1 MRTISDEDIPNN
13 VNYRAVIMEM
23 KRQFLMVS
31 EGTSKILHR
40 KRISSTNG
48 TLDVMGAISEED
60 GIGAV
65 KHYFYGK
72 NIDFLVS
79 LFSTETSEIILAITG
94 KKLTRI
100 RTAAATGL
108 ATDILSRKDSRLLAC
123 IGTGF
128 QALEQIRAISQIR
141 SIDQVLINDLN
152 TARMKSLKDV
162 IEEELDIEVVLQD
175 KVGSNFSNAD
185 IIVTATTSKTPVIA
199 DQFIGNRTHI
209 SSIGSYLPE
218 MKEIETQTICK
229 SKIVAVDSLEET
241 ENSVGEII
249 DSLSSGCVSK
259 VQINEFTN
267 LVRGEIKIREN
278 AERSTTY
285 FKSIGVG
292 IEDLTVAKML
302 YEGALL

>member
-13 VNYRAVIMEM
+13 VNYQAVIMEM
-23 KRQFLMVS
+23 RRQFLMVAG
-31 EGTSKILHR
+31 GTSKILHR
-40 KRISSTNG
+40 KRISSMSG
-48 TLDVMGAISEED
+48 TLDVMGALSEED
-60 GIGAV
+60 KIGVV

-79 LFSTETSEIILAITG
+79 LFSTETSEILLAITG
-94 KKLTRI
+94 KKFTRI
-100 RTAAATGL
+100 RTATATGL
-108 ATDILSRKDSRLLAC
+108 ATDLLSRKDSRLLAC

-128 QALEQIRAISQIR
+128 QALEQIRAICQIR

-152 TARMKSLKDV
+152 TARMKSLKSV
-162 IEEELDIEVVLQD
+162 IEQELGIDVVLQD
-175 KVGSNFSNAD
+175 KVSSNFSKAD

-199 DQFIGNRTHI
+199 DQFIGDRTHI
-209 SSIGSYLPE
+209 ISIGSYLPE

-241 ENSVGEII
+241 ENSVGELI

-259 VQINEFTN
+259 EQINEFTN
-267 LVRGEIKIREN
+267 LVKGEIKLREN
-278 AERSTTY
+278 AQRSTTY

-292 IEDLTVAKML
+292 IEDLTVAKMF
-302 YEGALL
+302 YEGTLL